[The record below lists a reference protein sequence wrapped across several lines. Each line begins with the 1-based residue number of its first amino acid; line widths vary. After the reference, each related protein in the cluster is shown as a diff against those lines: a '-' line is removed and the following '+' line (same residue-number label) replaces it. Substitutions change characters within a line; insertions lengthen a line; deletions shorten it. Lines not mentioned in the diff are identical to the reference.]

1 MLVDGELSELERR
14 MLASHLERCQACA
27 TYATGVSTITELI
40 RTAPLESPAQPV
52 AVRGRRRLATTRI
65 QIGVAA
71 AFALVALGLGAQVA
85 SFESSGPSLAKYEK
99 VPDLSPPPV
108 VLERE
113 QAILKVVR
121 PGTTLPPPGSVL

>member
-71 AFALVALGLGAQVA
+71 AFALVALGIGAEM
-85 SFESSGPSLAKYEK
+85 STSESRNPSLARF
-99 VPDLSPPPV
+99 DGAQNLSPPMA